1 MHIHLADQ
9 FQQGNFLSQKLDP
22 RTKILAVVFFLLSV
36 ALLPF
41 GRFELY
47 GAMWLYILGCTL
59 LMGLR
64 PGYVL
69 RRSFIAVPF
78 ALAAITLPFTVPGET
93 WFTLPV
99 FGGLVASKEGSIR
112 FASILAKS
120 WISVQAAILLVTITR
135 FDHLLW
141 GLKAL
146 HVPPPLVGI
155 VSFMYRYLFVLSDEA
170 LRLMRARASRS
181 ATVSGRRNGGNL
193 IWRGKIAG
201 QMAGSLMLRSF
212 ERSERI
218 YNAMVSRGY
227 DGQIRIIERFNFR
240 RHDYISLFLCL
251 AVYIAILVASQ
262 LLS

>member
-1 MHIHLADQ
+1 MHINLADQ

-22 RTKILAVVFFLLSV
+22 RTKILATVLFLLSV

-47 GAMWLYILGCTL
+47 GAMWLFVLICTL
-59 LMGLR
+59 LVSVRL
-64 PGYVL
+64 GYLL

-93 WFTLPV
+93 WLTLPV
-99 FGGLVASKEGSIR
+99 FGGLAASKEGTIR

-141 GLKAL
+141 GLRAL
-146 HVPPPLVGI
+146 RVPPPLVGI
-155 VSFMYRYLFVLSDEA
+155 ISFMYRYLFILSDEA
-170 LRLMRARASRS
+170 LRLMRARSSRS
-181 ATVSGRRNGGNL
+181 ATMSGRQSGGSL

-201 QMAGSLMLRSF
+201 QMAGNLMLRSF

-218 YNAMVSRGY
+218 YNAMVARGY
-227 DGQIRIIERFNFR
+227 DGRMRIIERFHLQR
-240 RHDYISLFLCL
+240 IDYISLFICL
-251 AVYIAILVASQ
+251 AVYIAILVVSQ
-262 LLS
+262 LRL